1 MVKGLNIILRA
12 LEPKDIDILYQWE
25 NDQKLWSIGCTT
37 APFSRHVLNQYI
49 ENSHHDIYTTGQLRF
64 MIDTINQKPQTIGM
78 VDLYAFEPFHMRS
91 GVGIMIHEDFRKMGY
106 GSETIDL
113 IIEYA
118 FNFMN
123 FKQLFCEI
131 TTDNPNSLTLFKSK
145 GFNKTGTRKEW
156 IRRGNKF
163 IDAYFLQL
171 INKDHI

>member
-1 MVKGLNIILRA
+1 VNGLNIRLRA

-25 NDQKLWSIGCTT
+25 NDQKLWSFGCTT
-37 APFSRHVLNQYI
+37 APFSRHVLDLYI

-64 MIDTINQKPQTIGM
+64 MIDTINAHPQTIGM

-91 GVGIMIHEDFRKMGY
+91 GVGIMINDDFRNKGY
-106 GSETIDL
+106 GSEAIDL

-118 FNFMN
+118 FKFMN

-131 TTDNPNSLTLFKSK
+131 TIDNPNSLILFKNK
-145 GFNKTGTRKEW
+145 GFQLTGTRKEW
-156 IRRGNKF
+156 VRRGNKF
-163 IDAYFLQL
+163 IDAHFLQL